1 MSNYIYTD
9 SLGSQLISNG
19 KIKHVQQ
26 LMNLQLLYEMNIL
39 SDWVN
44 LQGDII
50 RTATGSTINS
60 LFSMCISMSTC
71 FYFREALLA
80 VTISNLLCINHF

>member
-60 LFSMCISMSTC
+60 LLSMYIMISMSTC
-71 FYFREALLA
+71 FDFREALLA
-80 VTISNLLCINHF
+80 VTI